1 MLSFLVSR
9 LFQTVFVVL
18 SVAVLVFVLIRLSGD
33 PAALYLPEDASDKEI
48 AAFRQEMGWDRP
60 IPVQLLEFLQQLS
73 RGDFGMSLRHREPA
87 MKLVI
92 ERLPAT
98 LELTAVS
105 ILFALLLAIPA
116 GVLSAVWR
124 NSPFDGLARL
134 VALIGLS
141 IPNFWLGI
149 MLILL
154 FSVVFNLLPSFGR
167 GGLEHLILPS
177 IALGFSA
184 AGTIMR
190 LIRSSVLEILSLD
203 YVRTARAKGLAG
215 YMVIVKHVLRNSAI
229 PALTL
234 IGLQLGYFLSGS
246 VVTETVFAYPGV
258 GRLAIQAIANRDFAV
273 VQAFVIVAALLFALA
288 NLIVDI
294 LYGVLDPRI
303 RHN

>member
-60 IPVQLLEFLQQLS
+60 IPVQLVEFLQQLS

-167 GGLEHLILPS
+167 GGLEHLVLPS

-215 YMVIVKHVLRNSAI
+215 YTVTVKHVLRNSAI

>member
-167 GGLEHLILPS
+167 GGLEHLVLPS

-215 YMVIVKHVLRNSAI
+215 YTVTVKHVLRNSAI

-273 VQAFVIVAALLFALA
+273 VQAFVIVAGPALRPCQPDCRYSLRRA
-288 NLIVDI
+288 
-294 LYGVLDPRI
+294 
-303 RHN
+303 

>member
-105 ILFALLLAIPA
+105 MLFALLLAIPA

-134 VALIGLS
+134 IALVGLS

-154 FSVVFNLLPSFGR
+154 FSVIFNLLPSFGR
-167 GGLEHLILPS
+167 GGLEHLVLPS

-215 YMVIVKHVLRNSAI
+215 YTVTVKHVLRNSAI